1 MWCMEKTEGCK
12 ADLENEQISAT
23 RTPKMEPECSKWLR
37 RKSKKGPRSQ
47 QCRHLG
53 NRRHLRRQKRP
64 QRGPM
69 GRPNGA
75 PGGDWRRKGS
85 RHGSNKP
92 PKRCQ
97 KNVEI
102 GDPGEVENRL
112 DESSVQHMKGHPKWS
127 LKTGSL
133 MGNTKMTPKRCSK
146 T

>member
-75 PGGDWRRKGS
+75 QVAIGDEKEANMGPTSLQKGVRKGS
-85 RHGSNKP
+85 KLETLE
-92 PKRCQ
+92 K
-97 KNVEI
+97 
-102 GDPGEVENRL
+102 
-112 DESSVQHMKGHPKWS
+112 
-127 LKTGSL
+127 LKIELS
-133 MGNTKMTPKRCSK
+133 PR
-146 T
+146 